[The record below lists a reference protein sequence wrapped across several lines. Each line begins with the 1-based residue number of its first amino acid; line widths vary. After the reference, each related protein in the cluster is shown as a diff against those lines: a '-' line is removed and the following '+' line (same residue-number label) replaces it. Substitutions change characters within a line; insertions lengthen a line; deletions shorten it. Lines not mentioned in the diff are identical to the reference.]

1 MSNLKTKNK
10 LYLKKSSLSGTIKS
24 SPSKSHSI
32 RAILF
37 ASLAK
42 GDSRILNYLESPDI
56 NAMLDAVAKLGVKV
70 NKQKHYI
77 DITGINLK
85 PSIPDDIIDS
95 GNSGQVLRFIG
106 AIAALIN
113 GYTVIT
119 GDESIRTNRPVQPLI
134 DGLNQLGVFCESTK
148 NDGYAPIIIKGP
160 VTRNKLTIDGQD
172 SQPVSALIILSAFLN
187 NNFTDIQVENAGE
200 LPWINLTLG
209 WLDKFNIK
217 YENNDFQKYKIFGNN
232 KLKGFNYI
240 VPGDFSSVLYPVI
253 AALITNSSITIE
265 NLDKNDL
272 QGDKKVIDILIKLGA
287 NIEYKDH
294 NLKIYNNKQKL
305 SGINIDVNDFI
316 DAVPIL
322 AVLGCFLEGE
332 TILSNAAIARKKES
346 DRLATITKELTKMG
360 ADITETPNS
369 LIIKKSKLIS
379 ANNLESHH
387 DHRIAMALS
396 VASLNTEGLSCI
408 DNVSCIAK
416 SYKNFF
422 KDMQTLGAK
431 INYGE

>member
-1 MSNLKTKNK
+1 MYEKF
-10 LYLKKSSLSGTIKS
+10 YVEKSSLTGIINS

-37 ASLAK
+37 ASLAN
-42 GDSRILNYLESPDI
+42 GVSRVSNYLDSPDI
-56 NAMLDAVAKLGVKV
+56 NAMLSAVQKLGVKI
-70 NKQKHYI
+70 NKQKDYI
-77 DITGINLK
+77 DITGINLNPK
-85 PSIPDDIIDS
+85 IPNDIIDS

-106 AIAALIN
+106 AIVGLIN

-160 VTRNKLTIDGQD
+160 IKNNKLIIDGQD
-172 SQPVSALIILSAFLN
+172 SQPVSGLIILSAFSKN
-187 NNFTDIQVENAGE
+187 DFTDIKVNNAGE
-200 LPWINLTLG
+200 LPWVNLTLG
-209 WLDKFNIK
+209 WLDKFHIK
-217 YENNDFQKYKIFGNN
+217 YENNNFQEYKVFGNN
-232 KLKGFNYI
+232 KLNSFDYI

-253 AALITNSSITIE
+253 AAIITNSNIIIE
-265 NLDKNDL
+265 NLDRNDL
-272 QGDKKVIDILIKLGA
+272 QGDKKVIDILIQIGA
-287 NIEYKDH
+287 NIEYQ
-294 NLKIYNNKQKL
+294 NNSLKVSKNSKKL

-322 AVLGCFLEGE
+322 AVLGCFLEGK
-332 TILSNAAIARKKES
+332 TVLSNAAIARKKES
-346 DRLATITKELTKMG
+346 DRLSTITQELSKMG
-360 ADITETPNS
+360 AIIEETPDS
-369 LIIKKSKLIS
+369 LIIKKSKLKN

-387 DHRIAMALS
+387 DHRIAMAL
-396 VASLNTEGLSCI
+396 AIAALNTEGVSCI
-408 DNVSCIAK
+408 NNVSCVAK

-422 KDMQTLGAK
+422 KDIKNLGAK